1 MEKVLEE
8 IEFLLGDKF
17 ELTDELLTQ
26 PSHDVFSD
34 DVLSFLS
41 DISEL
46 LLKSPGIRTYP
57 DVATFAFYCRRT
69 NLNFLKNN

>member
-1 MEKVLEE
+1 MIHMEKVLEE

-17 ELTDELLTQ
+17 EFADELLTQ

-34 DVLSFLS
+34 DILSFLS

-46 LLKSPGIRTYP
+46 
-57 DVATFAFYCRRT
+57 
-69 NLNFLKNN
+69 